1 MLNWRILEY
10 LRSIRANGTK
20 GRVFGG
26 YFLIIIVVIAAAAS
40 ATIAIIFALQ
50 YFLQPPI
57 IHPSVFDKFGIGEI
71 YPTKA
76 GGREWYV
83 NMDDPK
89 SDPSFRNLAEI
100 QFSKQP
106 DGSWQIN
113 STNGQI
119 RMESWS
125 PQNEKWLNVEI
136 TEYAKI
142 VNSTNHLLQ
151 MYSRG
156 ANHIYSNPCIGSAY
170 KARLYGDGSA
180 TWIKEVTFPAYT
192 EERGGVQATDK
203 PLDSRWVGFKAVIY
217 NFVENG
223 NTYVRMESYI
233 DDDVTDQNGNLAIKN
248 NWKLASVVEDKGGWA
263 TDNNDF
269 DPKCGVTRDAILATP
284 GGSATQ
290 NIVAW
295 RTDNT
300 TWDFKYLT
308 AREIQTTTMK

>member
-1 MLNWRILEY
+1 MF
-10 LRSIRANGTK
+10 
-20 GRVFGG
+20 GR
-26 YFLIIIVVIAAAAS
+26 YFLIVVVAIAAAAS
-40 ATIAIIFALQ
+40 ATIVIVASQ
-50 YFLQPPI
+50 YFLQTRI
-57 IHPSVFDKFGIGEI
+57 IHPSNFDKFGIEEV

-76 GGREWYV
+76 GGMEWYV
-83 NMDDPK
+83 NMADPK
-89 SDPSFRNLAEI
+89 SDPSFRNLADI

-106 DGSWQIN
+106 DGSWQIY

-156 ANHIYSNPCIGSAY
+156 GNHIYSDPCIGSAY
-170 KARLYGDGSA
+170 KARLYGDGTA

-192 EERGGVQATDK
+192 EARGKIQATEK
-203 PLDSRWVGFKAVIY
+203 PLDGRWVGFKAIIY

-223 NTYVRMESYI
+223 NTFVRMESYI
-233 DDDVTDQNGNLAIKN
+233 DDDVTDPSGNLVIKN

-269 DPKCGVTRDAILATP
+269 DPRCSVTRDAILATP

-295 RTDNT
+295 RTDDT

-308 AREIQTTTMK
+308 AREIQPPAIN